1 MRTKASLMSVV
12 KLLAVLT
19 DGPKSLTNKGKPK
32 ESQAHQLC
40 RPAAQELMNSV
51 SSHVSNAGW
60 LREGGC
66 SILLVLLAVALED
79 GDQHQ
84 CLWKV
89 FGHSG
94 VYKGK
99 AMFPGFLAELCAS
112 ARVEHI
118 STEPQMAVPR
128 GLEPPLQA
136 PELMPAKAF
145 ISGVDDQGRPATRAF
160 ESQKYEERS
169 SPTWSYL

>member
-1 MRTKASLMSVV
+1 MRERACPLNSDSYLYLIQDAQDISHSSELWLGRDFIFCPTPVFVSILGNGLLALVRSVWIV
-12 KLLAVLT
+12 ELITQRPSDSEDKGFLNVCSKAVLT

-32 ESQAHQLC
+32 ESKVHQLC

-89 FGHSG
+89 S
-94 VYKGK
+94 
-99 AMFPGFLAELCAS
+99 
-112 ARVEHI
+112 
-118 STEPQMAVPR
+118 
-128 GLEPPLQA
+128 
-136 PELMPAKAF
+136 
-145 ISGVDDQGRPATRAF
+145 RAF
-160 ESQKYEERS
+160 RCLQGKSHVS
-169 SPTWSYL
+169 WVPG